1 MALHEL
7 PPPERLLRVNFMERR
22 VRSSAGV
29 PLVSPEFVAE
39 SGRRVTVVDVREA
52 SQVIGPLGHLPG
64 VVVVPFRELSRVA
77 DVVGPDGVVIVVSN
91 HSDRAGKAA
100 QFLEVLGLRY
110 VAAMDG
116 GMTRWKAMGLAT
128 SRDPR
133 VFDSPLQA
141 RQPLTLA
148 SGNEPLTR
156 ERLERHVG
164 RPGAV
169 RWMRL
174 SAFLLRGR
182 RSCVDG
188 RDDHGVIGTP
198 GGDAGEFAL
207 ALAAYELAAQR
218 SLTRA
223 QVQWLLQEYVDTF
236 GRFYM
241 HSDTPTGAKF
251 VETVKA
257 DPVLG
262 PAVQAFTSPLDWR
275 AFMRAPPPHL
285 QQRLLELEVVPEA
298 LGCGHLKLMMT
309 QPARYG
315 VRPGLVADVLHA
327 MWSLRWGGAPEIDFV
342 VLGGEHNEAGVV
354 NVVVDGELWAFSR
367 VPLLSPNVDGHQVFI
382 NHPQVAVYLR
392 KLVAEFLLRAE
403 EKLHPD
409 ETPHA
414 ALADAMQELGA
425 KHLSATLSVLAKG
438 LPGFEVRFHADET
451 CEVKALG

>member
-7 PPPERLLRVNFMERR
+7 PPAERLLRVNFLERR

-39 SGRRVTVVDVREA
+39 SGRRVTVVDVREP

-64 VVVVPFRELSRVA
+64 VVVVPFRELARVA
-77 DVVGPDGVVIVVSN
+77 DVAGADGVVVVVSN

-128 SRDPR
+128 SRDAR
-133 VFDSPLQA
+133 VFDTRLEA
-141 RQPLTLA
+141 RQPLPLA
-148 SGNEPLTR
+148 TPGEALTR

-207 ALAAYELAAQR
+207 ALASYEQAAQR
-218 SLTRA
+218 ALTRA

-251 VETVKA
+251 VAAVRA

-262 PAVQAFTSPLDWR
+262 PAVHGLTSPLDWR
-275 AFMRAPPPHL
+275 TFMRAPPAHL
-285 QQRLLELEVVPEA
+285 QPRLLELEVTADA

-309 QPARYG
+309 APERYG
-315 VRPGLVADVLHA
+315 VRPGLVADVVHA
-327 MWSLRWGGAPEIDFV
+327 MWTLRWGGAPEIDFV

-354 NVVVDGELWAFSR
+354 NVVVDGELWPFSR

-382 NHPQVAVYLR
+382 NHPQVASYLR
-392 KLVAEFLLRAE
+392 GLVAQFLLRAE

-414 ALADAMQELGA
+414 ALASAMQELGA
-425 KHLSATLSVLAKG
+425 KHLAATLGVLAQG
-438 LPGFEVRFHADET
+438 LPAFEVRFHADET
-451 CEVKALG
+451 CEVRALG